1 MPADIGFLVH
11 VAKINAALRD
21 SLTEHEIK
29 IRNGLELF
37 EWARV
42 VLERKFPDFNIL
54 RLKLELSDRLSM
66 AWLRERQ
73 KMIQVSRKYKLAS
86 SHRLYNPEWDEIR
99 NIEVYGKCSNLQGHG
114 HNYLLEVTLRG
125 KPDRKTGELTNLD
138 QVDKVVREQ
147 IIDRF
152 DHKNLN
158 EDTSEFKELIPT
170 VENMVKV
177 FWELMTG
184 RFGKAELV
192 RVALWETEKTYA
204 EYFGPIAGGLRYSDS
219 V

>member
-1 MPADIGFLVH
+1 
-11 VAKINAALRD
+11 
-21 SLTEHEIK
+21 
-29 IRNGLELF
+29 
-37 EWARV
+37 
-42 VLERKFPDFNIL
+42 
-54 RLKLELSDRLSM
+54 
-66 AWLRERQ
+66 LRERQ
-73 KMIQVSRKYKLAS
+73 EMIQVSRKYKIAS
-86 SHRLYNPEWDEIR
+86 SHRLYNPDWDEIR
-99 NIEVYGKCSNLQGHG
+99 NTEVYGKCSNLKGHG

-192 RVALWETEKTYA
+192 RVAVWETEKTYA
-204 EYFGPIAGGLRYSDS
+204 EYFGPIAGELRYSDS